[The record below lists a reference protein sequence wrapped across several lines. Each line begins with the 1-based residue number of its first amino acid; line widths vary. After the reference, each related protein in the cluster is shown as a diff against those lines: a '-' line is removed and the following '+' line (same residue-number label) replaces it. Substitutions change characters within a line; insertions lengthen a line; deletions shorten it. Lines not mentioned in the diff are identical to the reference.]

1 MYFVVGNNPWVF
13 NALNRSLNFR
23 NQYQEMSV
31 VLLAIYW
38 LSFKVYNY
46 LENDVT
52 LYVNFKNF
60 RNSVFEGYVFINT
73 SLIQSMLFKFIFMLM
88 ASLVDWRIC
97 VWYLCF
103 KVNKNLKCLLFLFT
117 LPCYKL
123 LKEGVEKNIGS
134 NQ

>member
-1 MYFVVGNNPWVF
+1 MYFVVGNNAWVF
-13 NALNRSLNFR
+13 NALNRRLNFR
-23 NQYQEMSV
+23 KQYQEMSV
-31 VLLAIYW
+31 VLLAINC
-38 LSFKVYNY
+38 LSFKVYNH

-60 RNSVFEGYVFINT
+60 RNSVFGGYVFINT
-73 SLIQSMLFKFIFMLM
+73 SLIQPMLFKFIFMLM

-97 VWYLCF
+97 VWLLCF

-123 LKEGVEKNIGS
+123 LKEGFGKNIGS